1 MQNIDQI
8 LEQHIDGGDLP
19 CAVAGFANADGNL
32 YTGAA
37 GVRSLDASQ
46 AMTTD
51 TIFDIASMTKDI
63 TTDTTLQ
70 LVEQG
75 LIDLDT
81 PITA

>member
-37 GVRSLDASQ
+37 GVRSLDAS
-46 AMTTD
+46 
-51 TIFDIASMTKDI
+51 
-63 TTDTTLQ
+63 
-70 LVEQG
+70 
-75 LIDLDT
+75 
-81 PITA
+81 

>member
-1 MQNIDQI
+1 
-8 LEQHIDGGDLP
+8 
-19 CAVAGFANADGNL
+19 
-32 YTGAA
+32 
-37 GVRSLDASQ
+37 
-46 AMTTD
+46 MTTD